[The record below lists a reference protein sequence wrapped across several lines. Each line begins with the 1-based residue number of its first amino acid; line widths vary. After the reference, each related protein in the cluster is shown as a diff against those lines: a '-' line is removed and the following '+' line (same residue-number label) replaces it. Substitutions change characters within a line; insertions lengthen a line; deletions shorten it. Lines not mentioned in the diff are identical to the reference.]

1 MKTFYYK
8 QGLIFAFACLNV
20 GLKAQEQVPAT
31 PPDSLKKLPAVIVT
45 GPKYGRF
52 SDYSAQ
58 TLQMSTFDIVTNP
71 AAMADIIGNMRVL
84 PGVQSNDND
93 GRLIIQGGGTGESQ
107 IYINDLIVANPYTLT
122 SKNNGVRTR
131 FNSDL
136 FEGIVL
142 QSGGFNAEFG
152 QALSGIVNLNTKERE
167 MMQAKTDM
175 AVSSVYA
182 GVTHIDKKPSYAY
195 STSLDYS
202 NLTPYSKL
210 FPDQYHWQKHYKQL
224 SFDFFLTKAFSSRT
238 KMTAQIHASTAGGD
252 YLYETVDSVS
262 MENDLKQNYLYAQ
275 LNLYHTFN
283 NRFSLSVAGN
293 IVIDQFSGTGVE
305 YQNDKINTRN
315 SWNHNKINLQ
325 YRAGRLTN
333 RTGMELILN
342 PYHETYTFG
351 KEYTTSVNNN
361 LASIYNDTK
370 LFLSNN
376 LTASIGIR
384 GEYSN
389 YLNRFNLAPRLYLG
403 YRLNRHNIISASAG
417 EYFQLPAM
425 EYLKRANTMDFT
437 SVNKATVSYGYV
449 KKSSKFQ
456 WDAYYKKYANAITYK
471 QVDRQVIDIENTGK
485 GQGWG
490 TDVFLK
496 NNFKNLEYWFSYSFN
511 HTKKQYDWFP
521 EAVTPDYVSRHSL
534 NATLKYWIAP
544 MKSLVSANY
553 TIASGTPYYKN
564 SYPYNELG
572 TTPLR
577 NRLDISWSYLPRPWV
592 IIHFGCQ
599 NVLGYKNIY
608 GYEYSEIHPEVR
620 QEIRNPQTRFLFL
633 GVFITFSHNKKLNQ
647 LKNL

>member
-1 MKTFYYK
+1 MKTFNYK
-8 QGLIFAFACLNV
+8 YLLIFAFACLNIA
-20 GLKAQEQVPAT
+20 LKAQVPAT

-93 GRLIIQGGGTGESQ
+93 GRLIIQGGSTGESQ
-107 IYINDLIVANPYTLT
+107 IYINDLIVANPYTLA
-122 SKNNGVRTR
+122 SKNSGVRSR

-167 MMQAKTDM
+167 QMQAKTDI

-195 STSLDYS
+195 SASLDYS
-202 NLTPYSKL
+202 NLTPYGKL
-210 FPDQYHWQKHYKQL
+210 FPDQYHWKKYYQQL
-224 SFDFFLTKAFSSRT
+224 AFDFFLTKEFSPQT
-238 KMTAQIHASTAGGD
+238 KMTAQIHASSAGGD
-252 YLYETVDSVS
+252 YLYETIDSIR

-275 LNLYHTFN
+275 LNLYHIFN
-283 NRFSLSVAGN
+283 NRFSLSIAGN
-293 IVIDQFSGTGVE
+293 IVIDQFSGTDVE

-333 RTGMELILN
+333 RTGVELIVN
-342 PYHETYTFG
+342 PYHATYTFG
-351 KEYTTSVNNN
+351 KEYAVTVQNN
-361 LASIYNDTK
+361 LASVYNDTK
-370 LFLSNN
+370 LFLTNN

-389 YLNRFNLAPRLYLG
+389 YLNRFNLATRLYIG
-403 YRLNRHNIISASAG
+403 YRLNRTNIISASLG

-425 EYLKRANTMDFT
+425 EYLKQTNILDFT
-437 SVNKATVSYGYV
+437 SVNKATVSYSYV

-456 WDAYYKKYANAITYK
+456 WDAYYKKYANAITY
-471 QVDRQVIDIENTGK
+471 QQGDRQATDIANAGK

-496 NNFKNLEYWFSYSFN
+496 NNFKNLEYWLSYSFN
-511 HTKKQYDWFP
+511 NTQKQY
-521 EAVTPDYVSRHSL
+521 
-534 NATLKYWIAP
+534 
-544 MKSLVSANY
+544 
-553 TIASGTPYYKN
+553 
-564 SYPYNELG
+564 
-572 TTPLR
+572 
-577 NRLDISWSYLPRPWV
+577 
-592 IIHFGCQ
+592 
-599 NVLGYKNIY
+599 
-608 GYEYSEIHPEVR
+608 
-620 QEIRNPQTRFLFL
+620 
-633 GVFITFSHNKKLNQ
+633 
-647 LKNL
+647 